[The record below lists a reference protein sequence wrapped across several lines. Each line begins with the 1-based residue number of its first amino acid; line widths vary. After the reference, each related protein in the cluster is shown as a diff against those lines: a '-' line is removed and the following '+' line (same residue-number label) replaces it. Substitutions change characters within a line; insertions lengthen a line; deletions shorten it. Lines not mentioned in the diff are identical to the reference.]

1 MYDNI
6 LIPTDGSEGTELAMD
21 HALDLAETYDATV
34 HALFVVD
41 TGYLYSGIE
50 DSPVN
55 WDAVLS
61 ELEEDGKRAVNDAF
75 EQAADRG
82 IDLNREL
89 LQSSNI
95 HKAILEYAGEND
107 VDLIVMGTHGRTGF
121 DRYLLGSVTEKVVR
135 TSKIPVLTV
144 PMRGSD

>member
-61 ELEEDGKRAVNDAF
+61 ELEEDGKRAVNAAF

-82 IDLNREL
+82 IDLDREL

-95 HKAILEYAGEND
+95 HKAILEYADEND

-135 TSKIPVLTV
+135 TSEIPVLTV